1 MSKGVD
7 VHQEVDEPVHDVLVL
22 VLVLVT
28 PEMVTPETLKSM
40 NLLVETGLVDDHGVD
55 GLVDDG
61 LVVEHVVVVLVED
74 HEVAACGKW
83 PCG

>member
-28 PEMVTPETLKSM
+28 PEMVTLETLKSM
-40 NLLVETGLVDDHGVD
+40 NLLVETGLHHVVD

-74 HEVAACGKW
+74 HKVDACGKW

>member
-1 MSKGVD
+1 M
-7 VHQEVDEPVHDVLVL
+7 LVL
-22 VLVLVT
+22 GSL
-28 PEMVTPETLKSM
+28 ESLKSM
-40 NLLVETGLVDDHGVD
+40 KLLEETVLVDDHGVD

-74 HEVAACGKW
+74 HKVAACGKW

>member
-1 MSKGVD
+1 
-7 VHQEVDEPVHDVLVL
+7 VL